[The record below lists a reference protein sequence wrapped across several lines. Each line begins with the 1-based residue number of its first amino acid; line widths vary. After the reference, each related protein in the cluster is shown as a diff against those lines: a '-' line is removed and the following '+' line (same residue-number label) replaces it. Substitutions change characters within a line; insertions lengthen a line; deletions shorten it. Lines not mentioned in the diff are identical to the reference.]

1 MAGSMSESLVEL
13 RGVTK
18 SYGAVK
24 VLKETNLCIESN
36 EFLTIL
42 GPSGSG
48 KTTILRMI
56 GGFTAPTNGEIFL
69 DGKTPLSGVP
79 INKRPFNTVFQDYA
93 LFPHMT
99 VAKNIGFGLKV
110 AGVSRNEIDHETS
123 RVLKL
128 VELEGLGSRYPSE
141 LSGGQCQRVALARAI
156 VCKPRLVLLDEP
168 LAALDASLRH
178 QMQRFLKDLQREV
191 GVSFLFITHDQE
203 EAITMADR
211 IVVMDHG
218 HIRQVATP
226 KELYYRPADIYVA
239 QFFGDNNLIPG
250 VVADAEDPGIRF
262 DTPFCR
268 CSAKTPSG
276 LSFSKGDAVHVAVR
290 PEAIKVRPAVSGPVC
305 GRVEQ
310 IEFVGATT
318 VFTISSRK
326 DPNVSIAVKSLSAV
340 NGANINLGT
349 EVEVS
354 WSDSEAW
361 VIKR

>member
-1 MAGSMSESLVEL
+1 MSESLVEL

-18 SYGAVK
+18 RYGAVE
-24 VLKETNLCIESN
+24 VLKRIDLSVGRN
-36 EFLTIL
+36 EFLVIL

-56 GGFTAPTNGEIFL
+56 GGFTRPTDGEIFL
-69 DGKTPLSGVP
+69 DGNQPLSDIP
-79 INKRPFNTVFQDYA
+79 INRRPFNTVFQDYA

-110 AGVSRNEIDHETS
+110 GGVPGKEIDRETN
-123 RVLKL
+123 RVLSL
-128 VELEGLGSRYPSE
+128 VELDGLGSRYPSE

-178 QMQRFLKDLQREV
+178 QMQRFLKELQREV

-226 KELYYRPADIYVA
+226 RELYYRPADRYVA

-250 VVADAEDPGIRF
+250 VVADALNSDVLL
-262 DTPFCR
+262 DTPFCQCR
-268 CSAKTPSG
+268 VAVPSG
-276 LSFSKGDAVHVAVR
+276 HSFRKGDAVNLAVR
-290 PEAIKVRPAVSGPVC
+290 PEAIKVIPATGGPAC
-305 GRVEQ
+305 GHVEQ
-310 IEFVGATT
+310 IEFVGSTT
-318 VFTISSRK
+318 AFKIRSCRDS
-326 DPNVSIAVKSLSAV
+326 NVSIEAKSLSGV
-340 NGANINLGT
+340 NGAGIRPGAK
-349 EVEVS
+349 VGVS
-354 WSDSEAW
+354 WADCEAW
-361 VIKR
+361 VIKQ